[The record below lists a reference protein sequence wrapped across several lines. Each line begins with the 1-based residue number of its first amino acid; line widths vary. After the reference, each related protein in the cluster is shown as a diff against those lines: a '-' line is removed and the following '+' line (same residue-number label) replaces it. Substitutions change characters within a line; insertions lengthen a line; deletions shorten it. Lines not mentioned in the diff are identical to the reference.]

1 MQHYLF
7 IDRQLLLTVDN
18 RVPEA
23 DGSPDGAL
31 IFSLDDGIRCA
42 AAISKGSEALH
53 PVDLRASYDLLP
65 LTDYLR
71 AGKAA
76 ELLYWQEHHRYCG
89 KCGTELE
96 PKTELCRWCP
106 TCQTELWPQLSP
118 AVIVLIHRGDEI
130 LLVRSRTFRGS
141 YYGLVAGFVEFGE
154 SLEECVRR
162 EIREETQLEV
172 DDIRYFGS
180 QPWPYPQGLM
190 VGFTARYKSGQ
201 LCLQADEL
209 ATGGWFNVHH
219 LPTIPKPLSMAR
231 KLIDNYVRTITNK
244 TSPL

>member
-7 IDRQLLLTVDN
+7 IDRQLLLTADN

-42 AAISKGSEALH
+42 AAISKGSEGLH

-118 AVIVLIHRGDEI
+118 AVIVLIHHGDEI
-130 LLVRSRTFRGS
+130 LLVRRQLLRTGGRLRG
-141 YYGLVAGFVEFGE
+141 
-154 SLEECVRR
+154 VRR
-162 EIREETQLEV
+162 E
-172 DDIRYFGS
+172 
-180 QPWPYPQGLM
+180 P
-190 VGFTARYKSGQ
+190 
-201 LCLQADEL
+201 
-209 ATGGWFNVHH
+209 
-219 LPTIPKPLSMAR
+219 
-231 KLIDNYVRTITNK
+231 
-244 TSPL
+244 

>member
-7 IDRQLLLTVDN
+7 IDRQLLLTADN

-23 DGSPDGAL
+23 DSSPDGAL

-42 AAISKGSEALH
+42 AAISEGSEGLH

-244 TSPL
+244 TSPF

>member
-1 MQHYLF
+1 MPKLNVEFFY
-7 IDRQLLLTVDN
+7 
-18 RVPEA
+18 
-23 DGSPDGAL
+23 
-31 IFSLDDGIRCA
+31 RCA
-42 AAISKGSEALH
+42 AAISEGSEALH

-201 LCLQADEL
+201 LRLQADEL